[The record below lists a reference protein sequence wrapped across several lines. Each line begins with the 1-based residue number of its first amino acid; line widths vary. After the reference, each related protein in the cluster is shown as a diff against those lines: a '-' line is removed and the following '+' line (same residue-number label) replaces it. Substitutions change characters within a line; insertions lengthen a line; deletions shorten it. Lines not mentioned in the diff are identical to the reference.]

1 MQGFNTGSMCDII
14 DVTLYKFNHYDNLIW
29 TKCMN
34 QIDYTQYNED
44 SILLTPYQL
53 KTLLHL
59 NFKRELL
66 KIRSISFDLI
76 HKDANSLYFLD
87 TILKDFDKLKWIK
100 LTLSKTRNFSRV
112 IKLGNSNDKQIKYS
126 FKIVKATLRLN
137 QLMSQEDLESIN
149 PILVQLKVISK
160 NKPYNMLPAVSLLTA
175 LDMALNTYEISDD
188 QAECLARILDTL
200 SFKIESDNPDIL
212 LVTDW

>member
-14 DVTLYKFNHYDNLIW
+14 DITLYKFNHYDNLIW
-29 TKCMN
+29 TKCIN
-34 QIDYTQYNED
+34 QLDYTQYNED
-44 SILLTPYQL
+44 SIVVTPYQL

-66 KIRSISFDLI
+66 KIRAISYELI
-76 HKDANSLYFLD
+76 HKDAHSLYFLD

-100 LTLSKTRNFSRV
+100 LTLSKTRNFSRTV
-112 IKLGNSNDKQIKYS
+112 NIGSSTDKQIKYS

-149 PILVQLKVISK
+149 PILSQLKLIGK
-160 NKPYNMLPAVSLLTA
+160 KKPYNMLPANSILTA
-175 LDMALNTYEISDD
+175 LDMALNTYDISDN
-188 QAECLARILDTL
+188 QAESLARILDSL
-200 SFKIESDNPDIL
+200 SFKMEVDNPDIL

>member
-34 QIDYTQYNED
+34 QIDYTQYNQD
-44 SILLTPYQL
+44 SILVTPYQL

-112 IKLGNSNDKQIKYS
+112 INLGNSNDKQIKYS

-149 PILVQLKVISK
+149 PILVQLKVVSK
-160 NKPYNMLPAVSLLTA
+160 SKPYNMLPAASLLTA
-175 LDMALNTYEISDD
+175 LDMALNTYEISDS

>member
-29 TKCMN
+29 TKCLN
-34 QIDYTQYNED
+34 QLDYTQYNQD
-44 SILLTPYQL
+44 SILVTPYQL

-66 KIRSISFDLI
+66 KIRAISFELI

-87 TILKDFDKLKWIK
+87 QILQDFNKLKWIK
-100 LTLSKTRNFSRV
+100 LTLSKTRNFSRAV
-112 IKLGNSNDKQIKYS
+112 NIGGSTDKQIKYS

-137 QLMSQEDLESIN
+137 HILSQDELTDIN
-149 PILVQLKVISK
+149 PVLVQLKLIGK
-160 NKPYNMLPAVSLLTA
+160 KKPYNQLPATSILTA
-175 LDMALNTYEISDD
+175 LDIALNTYDISDE
-188 QAECLARILDTL
+188 QADALARILDTL
-200 SFKIESDNPDIL
+200 SFKMETDNPDIL

>member
-29 TKCMN
+29 TKCIN
-34 QIDYTQYNED
+34 QIHYMQYNED
-44 SILLTPYQL
+44 SILVTPYQL

-66 KIRSISFDLI
+66 KIRAISYDLI

-100 LTLSKTRNFSRV
+100 LTLSKTRNFSRAV
-112 IKLGNSNDKQIKYS
+112 NVSNTDDKQIKYS

-137 QLMSQEDLESIN
+137 QLMSQDEITDIN
-149 PILVQLKVISK
+149 PILQQLKLIGK
-160 NKPYNMLPAVSLLTA
+160 KKPYNKLPAVSVLTA
-175 LDMALNTYEISDD
+175 LDMALNTYDITDD
-188 QAECLARILDTL
+188 QAECLARVLDTL
-200 SFKIESDNPDIL
+200 SFKMEVDNPEIL

>member
-29 TKCMN
+29 TKCIN
-34 QIDYTQYNED
+34 QIDYMQYNED
-44 SILLTPYQL
+44 SILVTPYQL

-66 KIRSISFDLI
+66 KIRAISYDLI

-100 LTLSKTRNFSRV
+100 LTLSKTRNFSRAV
-112 IKLGNSNDKQIKYS
+112 NVSNTTDKQIKYS

-137 QLMSQEDLESIN
+137 QLMSQDEIADIN
-149 PILVQLKVISK
+149 PILQQLKLIGK
-160 NKPYNMLPAVSLLTA
+160 KKPYNKLPAASVLTA
-175 LDMALNTYEISDD
+175 LDMALNTYDITDD
-188 QAECLARILDTL
+188 QAECLARVLDTL
-200 SFKIESDNPDIL
+200 SFKMEVDNPEIL

>member
-137 QLMSQEDLESIN
+137 QLMSQDDLESIN

>member
-29 TKCMN
+29 TKCLN
-34 QIDYTQYNED
+34 QLDYTQYSQD
-44 SILLTPYQL
+44 SILVTPYQL

-66 KIRSISFDLI
+66 KIRAISFDLI

-87 TILKDFDKLKWIK
+87 QILKDFDKLKWIK
-100 LTLSKTRNFSRV
+100 ITLSKTRNFSRAV
-112 IKLGNSNDKQIKYS
+112 NIGDSANKQIKYS

-137 QLMSQEDLESIN
+137 NILSQEDIESIN
-149 PILVQLKVISK
+149 PVLLKTNLISK
-160 NKPYNMLPAVSLLTA
+160 QRPYNQLPATSILTA
-175 LDMALNTYEISDD
+175 LDIALNTYDISDE
-188 QAECLARILDTL
+188 QADALARILDTL
-200 SFKIESDNPDIL
+200 SFKMESDNPDVL